1 MASPY
6 KPTAFGKYLRKKRT
20 DAGLSLRAVSEKTE
34 ISFVFL
40 GEVERGVRPGVAR
53 ASWEALADAIP
64 GFSVTE
70 AARLSSTD
78 RPIQLSLENAPPK
91 YRDLG
96 LALARTIEKQDLKSR
111 DIDKILDLLK
121 GDNDD

>member
-1 MASPY
+1 M
-6 KPTAFGKYLRKKRT
+6 
-20 DAGLSLRAVSEKTE
+20 
-34 ISFVFL
+34 FL